1 MKALRNKKKDGL
13 MRLVERL
20 SRQAKVERLELQD
33 LEEIEREQRVIATL
47 SLEDLER
54 RFDI

>member
-20 SRQAKVERLELQD
+20 NRQAKVERLELQD